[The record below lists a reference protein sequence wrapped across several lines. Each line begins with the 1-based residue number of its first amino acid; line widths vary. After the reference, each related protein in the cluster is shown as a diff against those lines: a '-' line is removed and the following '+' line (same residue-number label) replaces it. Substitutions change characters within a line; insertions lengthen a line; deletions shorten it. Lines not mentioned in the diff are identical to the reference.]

1 MNSLIVPD
9 KLTPQNTPNHPNEK
23 TRLNQ
28 APVNLN
34 NDIPPDALTDRQLI
48 AVELLAAGRA
58 VTVVARTLE
67 VDRKTLFVW
76 RQGDAFRG
84 ALQRRRR
91 EIWSDSAQRLR
102 GMVEP
107 SLDILD
113 QQLHD
118 KYDRVRFRA
127 AQSVLRFADLRKTI
141 AAPEENSQKNPAD

>member
-1 MNSLIVPD
+1 MNALIVPD
-9 KLTPQNTPNHPNEK
+9 KPTPPNTPKHPNEK

-28 APVNLN
+28 PTVNLN